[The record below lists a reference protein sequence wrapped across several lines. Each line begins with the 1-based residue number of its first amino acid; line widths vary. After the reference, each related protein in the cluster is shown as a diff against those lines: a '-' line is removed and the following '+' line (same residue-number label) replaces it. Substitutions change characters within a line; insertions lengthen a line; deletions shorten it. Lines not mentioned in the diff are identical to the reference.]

1 MTTIADVARAAGV
14 SVATVS
20 RVMNHPDVVLPETRE
35 RVEEAIA
42 STGYH
47 PNRAAKALR
56 THHFSAVA
64 VAVGDAAN
72 PFFARLVKAVQAV
85 GDEHECTVM
94 LYDLDH
100 RASRLSDFIEILPR
114 WGVDGAII
122 ATGDDLELDPDF
134 LEMAARLNAT
144 TPIVLGQDKGGL
156 PAVVSDHRSAATR
169 AVQHLAEVG
178 VTRPVFVGTSNSSV
192 IATERHD
199 GFMDGVH
206 DLGLQVTHPV
216 ECAMGYAPAYEA
228 VLERAATD
236 EFDGVVAANDQ
247 VAIGVLRALHDQGLH
262 VPQDVAVIGFDGLH
276 YAPYVVP
283 SLSTMALDISELG
296 RAQAEYLFGL
306 LSPDGPPAQPPSVQ
320 HTLVVRESSR
330 RVEAP

>member
-1 MTTIADVARAAGV
+1 MITIADVARAAGV

-20 RVMNHPDVVLPETRE
+20 RVMNHPDVVLRPTRE
-35 RVEEAIA
+35 RVEQAIA
-42 STGYH
+42 HTGYH

-85 GDEHECTVM
+85 GDEHDCTVM

-100 RASRLSDFIEILPR
+100 RASRLSDFLRILPR

-122 ATGDDLELDPDF
+122 ATGDDLECDPGF
-134 LEMAARLNAT
+134 LELAIELNDT
-144 TPIVLGQDKGGL
+144 TPIVLGQDAGGL
-156 PAVVSDHRSAATR
+156 PAIKSDHRSAATH
-169 AVQHLAEVG
+169 AVEHLAEVG
-178 VTRPVFVGTSNSSV
+178 VSSPVYVGASDSSV
-192 IATERHD
+192 IATQRHH

-206 DLGLQVTHPV
+206 GLRLRETEPV
-216 ECAMGYAPAYEA
+216 GCAMDYGPAYQA
-228 VLERAATD
+228 VLQRAATD
-236 EFDGVVAANDQ
+236 DFDGIVAANDQ
-247 VAIGVLRALHDQGLH
+247 VAVGVLRALHDKGLQ
-262 VPQDVAVIGFDGLH
+262 VPHDVAVIGFDGLH
-276 YAPYVVP
+276 YDPYIVP

-306 LSPDGPPAQPPSVQ
+306 LDPDGPPGPPDLVQ
-320 HTLVVRESSR
+320 HRLVVRESSGR
-330 RVEAP
+330 RP